1 MKVSVIVAVYKD
13 IESLD
18 LIVQALKKQTYTNI
32 ELVVAEDNNSQD
44 MKDYISSI
52 DGLEVK
58 HTYQEDNGVQKA
70 RSLNN
75 AILASSGEY
84 LVFVDGDIIPYTT
97 FIDGHVSLSERG
109 KVLSGRRLNLN
120 AKLSK
125 DMRSGKIKS
134 WNLEKNIFVSA
145 FSLIFDRN
153 ARFEQGIYINP
164 RGYIYNKFIK
174 NRNRNVSLIGCNF
187 SCFKDDMLTINGF
200 DEGYGETS
208 FADDMDLEWRF
219 KAYGLSIKSCKNV
232 ANTFHLDHKKQNNPQ
247 LVKFKKRFEENKK
260 SLKYVCEFGL
270 NTH

>member
-1 MKVSVIVAVYKD
+1 MKVSIIVAVYKD

-18 LIVQALKKQTYTNI
+18 LIVQALKKQTYKNI

-44 MKDYISSI
+44 MKEYIVSI
-52 DGLEVK
+52 EGLEVK
-58 HTYQEDNGVQKA
+58 HTYQPDNGVQKA

-109 KVLSGRRLNLN
+109 KILSGRRLNLN

-125 DMRSGKIKS
+125 EIRAGKVKS
-134 WNLEKNIFVSA
+134 WNLEKSLLLSG

-153 ARFEQGIYINP
+153 ARFEQGIYISP

-174 NRNRNVSLIGCNF
+174 TRNRNVSLIGCNF
-187 SCFKDDMLTINGF
+187 SCFKDDVLAINGF

-232 ANTFHLDHKKQNNPQ
+232 ANTFHLDHKKQNNPVAKEQ
-247 LVKFKKRFEENKK
+247 RALFEANKKENKYICK
-260 SLKYVCEFGL
+260 IGL